1 MVLGRRV
8 VRRALRGHALP
19 DVFGAAAA
27 GHLCDRAR
35 GRPARRGPAGARRCR
50 GAAPASS
57 RQTVRWRGGPLLRRG
72 ARIGDVAAGNRSTDV
87 ERQPAGLL
95 ICLPYPTLPYP
106 TLSVRAACPLTC
118 GVLLRCVCALLRQG
132 ATCACIMAVCAAG
145 EPDAG
150 RLPPRCT
157 AARLTGA
164 PGLQTHGILSDDPA
178 ANPTFHDWNHVAIW
192 YCSSD
197 SHLGDAPPGP
207 AALRPARRRACC
219 AAAAGVCL
227 ARAQPRACRR
237 RCAPWPCADVDG
249 WVCVAAL
256 VLYLLH
262 SWMASYQL
270 ALRVWRAGD
279 SRAGAIAAPGHRLHS
294 AAGYQI
300 CPLVTCVLFGAGAA
314 RRVAGWGQQAG
325 HARRGRRA
333 VGRRAR
339 GRAGRGER
347 GARVPGGARGGRQRQ
362 PRRRGRRAPAE
373 CAPPPRLPPA
383 SPASLELARGARA
396 PCAACLLSGGQHG
409 APRHRGNQAAGRS

>member
-237 RCAPWPCADVDG
+237 RCAPWPCADVDE
-249 WVCVAAL
+249 WVCGAAL
-256 VLYLLH
+256 VLYNLH
-262 SWMASYQL
+262 SWMACHQL
-270 ALRVWRAGD
+270 ALRAWRRRLARRGHCSARAQAAQRCGLPNLSACHVRLIRGWGRPKGGGLGSAGGSCAQRAPRCWPPCPRPRRAGRAR
-279 SRAGAIAAPGHRLHS
+279 RAGA
-294 AAGYQI
+294 
-300 CPLVTCVLFGAGAA
+300 
-314 RRVAGWGQQAG
+314 W
-325 HARRGRRA
+325 
-333 VGRRAR
+333 RRAR
-339 GRAGRGER
+339 RPPTPAAAPRAACACRVR
-347 GARVPGGARGGRQRQ
+347 PAAPPAPSLSSLSRARA
-362 PRRRGRRAPAE
+362 RRA
-373 CAPPPRLPPA
+373 RTV
-383 SPASLELARGARA
+383 RGVSAKRRA
-396 PCAACLLSGGQHG
+396 AWG
-409 APRHRGNQAAGRS
+409 APSPR

>member
-1 MVLGRRV
+1 
-8 VRRALRGHALP
+8 
-19 DVFGAAAA
+19 
-27 GHLCDRAR
+27 
-35 GRPARRGPAGARRCR
+35 
-50 GAAPASS
+50 
-57 RQTVRWRGGPLLRRG
+57 
-72 ARIGDVAAGNRSTDV
+72 
-87 ERQPAGLL
+87 
-95 ICLPYPTLPYP
+95 
-106 TLSVRAACPLTC
+106 
-118 GVLLRCVCALLRQG
+118 
-132 ATCACIMAVCAAG
+132 MAVCAAG

-279 SRAGAIAAPGHRLHS
+279 SRAGAIAAPGPRLHS

-300 CPLVTCVLFGAGAA
+300 CPLVMCVLSGLGPPEGWRAGVSRRVMRAEGAALLAAVPAAAPGGASAARGCLAAREAAANASRGAAGGVRLQSAPRRPACPQPLQPLSSSRAARAHRA
-314 RRVAGWGQQAG
+314 RRV
-325 HARRGRRA
+325 
-333 VGRRAR
+333 
-339 GRAGRGER
+339 
-347 GARVPGGARGGRQRQ
+347 
-362 PRRRGRRAPAE
+362 
-373 CAPPPRLPPA
+373 C
-383 SPASLELARGARA
+383 
-396 PCAACLLSGGQHG
+396 
-409 APRHRGNQAAGRS
+409 